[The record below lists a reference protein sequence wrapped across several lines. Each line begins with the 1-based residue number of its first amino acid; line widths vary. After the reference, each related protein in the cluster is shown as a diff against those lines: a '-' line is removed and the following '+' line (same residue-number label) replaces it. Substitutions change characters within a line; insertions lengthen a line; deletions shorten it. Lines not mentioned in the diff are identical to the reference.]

1 MNASALSPRNVGSLP
16 SYGDCNTSSNIDCT
30 LKLPEQAF
38 LSLPQ
43 LSTPQLRVLAAHSGL
58 DSADAPRP
66 TLLGS
71 LSGAL
76 STEGKQQWV
85 VQNAE
90 GTAPG
95 RMKGLLVSYKKDL
108 YLYGGMP
115 HTAFT
120 AARALNAT
128 SFAYPD
134 NEGIFM
140 KLCHASGKW
149 QSVSCAGAVP
159 ESRTRIHSGHAG
171 VVHGDTLFL
180 VGNLQS
186 PNPEERPVLPTSIAM
201 CQYHFPTQQWTRLK
215 LRGAPEICHYPLL
228 AAHRDQLVLFGGQ
241 TSLYE
246 NIGRHEALWT
256 FDITASAWKQQHA
269 SGDLP
274 DPHLACALAIV
285 NSQAYVLVNDPEG
298 TRRLEVYEL
307 DLNSWVWRRLPAAGT
322 QPSCRRAAS
331 AVVVQGQWL
340 LYGGLWTGEAYN
352 SFHVFDFEKLAW
364 SSPKLAGTEAHA
376 RYYHMAACHNNTM
389 VILGG
394 LDYMRPEYERLQ
406 EVDAVQCIWQQPAP
420 HSRDFYDTNLMN
432 HQVGCSMQA
441 MYRQRLFTDATIVV
455 EGHTL
460 QAHRAV
466 LAAASPVFERMFSSH
481 MQEGKSQTIEMTDVA
496 AETVE
501 LLLQFIYGCL
511 QPGLTLPE
519 VVALFQASDKYAL
532 ASLHHQCTRLLTA
545 HISFGNIFQL
555 ADLAQLH
562 NCPSL
567 LQACLDYVESLQE
580 LEGILGS
587 DTCSQIRNDSRL
599 TDLLLSRQSQKVSPE
614 ELSMERQHSASC
626 LSVTHAAAHTA
637 CRKTV

>member
-1 MNASALSPRNVGSLP
+1 MSRAAWQRMNASALSPRDLTALSSHGGWETNIHNV
-16 SYGDCNTSSNIDCT
+16 CT
-30 LKLPEQAF
+30 LKLPEQAA
-38 LSLPQ
+38 LSLAQ
-43 LSTPQLRVLAAHSGL
+43 LSTPQLRVLAAYSGL
-58 DSADAPRP
+58 QSADAPRP
-66 TLLGS
+66 VLLGS
-71 LSGAL
+71 LGGAL

-95 RMKGLLVSYKKDL
+95 RMKGLFVSYKQDL

-140 KLCHASGKW
+140 KLCHGSGKW

-186 PNPEERPVLPTSIAM
+186 SNPEERPVLPTSIAM
-201 CQYHFPTQQWTRLK
+201 CQYHFPTQNWTRVRV
-215 LRGAPEICHYPLL
+215 RGAPEICHYPLL
-228 AAHRDQLVLFGGQ
+228 AAHQDQLVLFGGQ

-246 NIGRHEALWT
+246 NIGRHEALWS
-256 FDITASAWKQQHA
+256 FDITTSAWKQQHA

-274 DPHLACALAIV
+274 EPHLACALAVV
-285 NSQAYVLVNDPEG
+285 NNQAYVLANDPEG

-307 DLNSWVWRRLPAAGT
+307 DLSSWVWRRLPAVGT

-352 SFHVFDFEKLAW
+352 SFHVFDFDKLAW
-364 SSPKLAGTEAHA
+364 SSPKLAGTAAHA

-394 LDYMRPEYERLQ
+394 LDYMRPEYERLH

-420 HSRDFYDTNLMN
+420 HSRDFDDSNLMN
-432 HQVGCSMQA
+432 HQVGPSMQA

-455 EGHTL
+455 EGIALH
-460 QAHRAV
+460 AHRAV

-481 MQEGKSQTIEMTDVA
+481 MQEGKSQTIEMSDVA

-511 QPGLTLPE
+511 QQHDLTLPE
-519 VVALFQASDKYAL
+519 AVALFQA
-532 ASLHHQCTRLLTA
+532 
-545 HISFGNIFQL
+545 
-555 ADLAQLH
+555 
-562 NCPSL
+562 
-567 LQACLDYVESLQE
+567 CLDYIESLQE

-587 DTCSQIRNDSRL
+587 DTCSKIRNDPRL
-599 TDLLLSRQSQKVSPE
+599 TNLLLSHQSGNIGPDEV
-614 ELSMERQHSASC
+614 SMERQHSAST
-626 LSVTHAAAHTA
+626 LSVTHAAGNTLY
-637 CRKTV
+637 RKTT